1 MTSRRGNAEGS
12 VYKRQDGRWT
22 ASISLGHA
30 GGKRRRKEIHGKTR
44 REVAEKLA
52 AALRARQQGL
62 PIVGERLTLAAFLTR
77 WLEDSARPTLRPR
90 TFASYKMIVNYH
102 LSPALGRVAL
112 ARLTPDAVQRY
123 LNEKRAAGLS
133 ARSVQYHHAVLR
145 RALNQAERW
154 GLVPRN
160 VARLVSP
167 PRVEHP
173 EPQPLTPEQA
183 RAFLAA
189 VSEDRLAP
197 LYALALG
204 LGARQGEL
212 LGLTW
217 ADVDLV
223 GHTLAIR
230 RTLQR
235 YDGGWHLDPPKTER
249 SRRSIALP
257 ATLVEMLR
265 VHRSRQLEERLRAGP
280 AWQGEKWGELVFANE
295 IGEPLPGSQ
304 LTRRFQAV
312 LAALGLPRQ
321 RFHDLR
327 HAAATFML
335 SEGVSLRTTMELLGH
350 STIAVTANTYS
361 HVLPELQRDA
371 TERVSALLAQQ

>member
-1 MTSRRGNAEGS
+1 MTRRGNSEGS
-12 VYKRQDGRWT
+12 IYQRADGRWA
-22 ASISLGHA
+22 ASIDLGY
-30 GGKRRRKEIHGKTR
+30 GNGRRRRKAFYGATR
-44 REVAEKLA
+44 REVAEKLT

-62 PIVGERLTLAAFLTR
+62 PVVGERLTLAAFLAR

-90 TFASYKMIVNYH
+90 TFASYKMIVDYH
-102 LSPALGRVAL
+102 LAPALGRVAL

-123 LNEKRAAGLS
+123 LNDKGASGLS
-133 ARSVQYHHAVLR
+133 SRTLQYHHAVLR

-189 VSEDRLAP
+189 VSEDRLAA

-217 ADVDLV
+217 ADIDLADRTV
-223 GHTLAIR
+223 SIR
-230 RTLQR
+230 HTLQR
-235 YDGGWHLDPPKTER
+235 YDGEWHLDPPKTER
-249 SRRSIALP
+249 SRRTIALP
-257 ATLVEMLR
+257 ASLVEMLR
-265 VHRSRQLEERLRAGP
+265 AHRSRQLEERLRAGA
-280 AWQGEKWGELVFANE
+280 AWQGSAWGDLVFANE
-295 IGEPLPGSQ
+295 IGEPLSGSQ
-304 LTRRFQAV
+304 LTRDFQAV
-312 LAALGLPRQ
+312 LAALCLPRQ

>member
-1 MTSRRGNAEGS
+1 MAKRGNSEGS
-12 VYKRQDGRWT
+12 IYKRADGRWA
-22 ASISLGHA
+22 ASIDLGHS
-30 GGKRRRKEIHGKTR
+30 GGRRRRKAFYGATR
-44 REVAEKLA
+44 REVAEKLT

-62 PIVGERLTLAAFLTR
+62 PIVGERLTLAAFLAR

-102 LSPALGRVAL
+102 LAPALGRVAL

-123 LNEKRAAGLS
+123 LNDKRAGGLS
-133 ARSVQYHHAVLR
+133 PRSVQYHHAVLR
-145 RALNQAERW
+145 RALGQAERW

-167 PRVEHP
+167 PRVERP
-173 EPQPLTPEQA
+173 ESQPLTPEQA

-204 LGARQGEL
+204 LGARQGEI
-212 LGLTW
+212 LGLMW

-230 RTLQR
+230 HTLQR
-235 YDGGWHLDPPKTER
+235 YDGEWHFDAPKTER

-257 ATLVEMLR
+257 TSLVEMLR
-265 VHRSRQLEERLRAGP
+265 THRSRQLEERLRAGP
-280 AWQGEKWGELVFANE
+280 AWQGEKWGDLVFPNE
-295 IGEPLPGSQ
+295 IGEPLPGTQ
-304 LTRRFQAV
+304 LTRNFQAM
-312 LAALGLPRQ
+312 LAAAGLPRQ

-361 HVLPELQRDA
+361 HVVPALQRDA
-371 TERVSALLAQQ
+371 TERVSALLALQ

>member
-1 MTSRRGNAEGS
+1 MTRRGNTEGS
-12 VYKRQDGRWT
+12 IYQRKDGRWT
-22 ASISLGHA
+22 ASIDLGY
-30 GGKRRRKEIHGKTR
+30 GSGRRRRKAFYGATR
-44 REVAEKLA
+44 REVADKLT

-90 TFASYKMIVNYH
+90 TFASYSMIVNYH

-123 LNEKRAAGLS
+123 LNDKGAAGLS
-133 ARSVQYHHAVLR
+133 SRSVQYHHAVLR

-167 PRVEHP
+167 PRVERP
-173 EPQPLTPEQA
+173 EPQPLTAEQA

-197 LYALALG
+197 LYTLALS

-212 LGLTW
+212 LALTW
-217 ADVDLV
+217 PDVDMAGRTV
-223 GHTLAIR
+223 SIR

-249 SRRSIALP
+249 SRRTIALP
-257 ATLVEMLR
+257 ASLVEMLR
-265 VHRSRQLEERLRAGP
+265 AHRSRQIEERLRAGP
-280 AWQGEKWGELVFANE
+280 AWQGEQWGDLVFANE
-295 IGEPLPGSQ
+295 IGEPLPGTQ

-312 LAALGLPRQ
+312 LATLGLPRQ

-371 TERVSALLAQQ
+371 TERVSALLAQR

>member
-1 MTSRRGNAEGS
+1 MTRRGNSEGS
-12 VYKRQDGRWT
+12 IYQRKDGRWT
-22 ASISLGHA
+22 ASIGLGCA
-30 GGKRRRKEIHGKTR
+30 GGRRRRKAFYGATR
-44 REVAEKLA
+44 REVANKLT

-62 PIVGERLTLAAFLTR
+62 PIVGERLTLAAFLVR

-90 TFASYKMIVNYH
+90 TFASYSMIVNYH
-102 LSPALGRVAL
+102 LAPALGRVAL

-123 LNEKRAAGLS
+123 LNDKGAAGLS
-133 ARSVQYHHAVLR
+133 SRSVQYHHAVLR

-167 PRVEHP
+167 PRVERP

-197 LYALALG
+197 LYTLALS

-212 LGLTW
+212 LALTW
-217 ADVDLV
+217 PDVDMAGRTV
-223 GHTLAIR
+223 SIR

-249 SRRSIALP
+249 SRRTIALP
-257 ATLVEMLR
+257 ASLVEMLR
-265 VHRSRQLEERLRAGP
+265 AHRSRQLEERLRAGP
-280 AWQGEKWGELVFANE
+280 AWQGEQWGDLVFANE
-295 IGEPLPGSQ
+295 IGEPLPGTQ

-312 LAALGLPRQ
+312 LATLGLPRQ

-371 TERVSALLAQQ
+371 TDRVSALLAQR

>member
-1 MTSRRGNAEGS
+1 MTSRRGNSEGS
-12 VYKRQDGRWT
+12 IYERADGRWT
-22 ASISLGHA
+22 ASIDLGYS
-30 GGKRRRKEIHGKTR
+30 GGRRRRKAFYGATR
-44 REVAEKLA
+44 REVADKLT

-90 TFASYKMIVNYH
+90 TFASYKMIVDHH
-102 LSPALGRVAL
+102 LTPAFGRLPL
-112 ARLTPDAVQRY
+112 AKLAPDAVQRY
-123 LNEKRAAGLS
+123 LNDKRASGLS

-189 VSEDRLAP
+189 VSEDRLAA

-212 LGLTW
+212 LALTW
-217 ADVDLV
+217 ADVDLA
-223 GHTLAIR
+223 GHTVSIR

-235 YDGGWHLDPPKTER
+235 YDGDWHLDPPKTER
-249 SRRSIALP
+249 SRRTIALP
-257 ATLVEMLR
+257 ASLVEMLR
-265 VHRSRQLEERLRAGP
+265 AHRSRQIEERLRAGP
-280 AWQGEKWGELVFANE
+280 AWQGEKWGDLVFANE
-295 IGEPLPGSQ
+295 IGEPLAGTQ

-371 TERVSALLAQQ
+371 TERVSALLAQR

>member
-1 MTSRRGNAEGS
+1 MTKRGSNEGS
-12 VYKRQDGRWT
+12 IYQRKDGRWT
-22 ASISLGHA
+22 SSIDLGYS
-30 GGKRRRKEIHGKTR
+30 GGSRRRKAFYGATR
-44 REVAEKLA
+44 REVADKLT

-90 TFASYKMIVNYH
+90 TFASYKMIVDRH
-102 LSPALGRVAL
+102 LAPALGRLPL
-112 ARLTPDAVQRY
+112 AKLTPDAVQRY
-123 LNEKRAAGLS
+123 LNDKRASGLS

-160 VARLVSP
+160 VSRLVSP

-183 RAFLAA
+183 RTFLAA
-189 VSEDRLAP
+189 VSEDRLAA

-204 LGARQGEL
+204 LGARQGEI

-217 ADVDLV
+217 ADLDPI
-223 GHTLAIR
+223 GQTLSIR

-235 YDGGWHLDPPKTER
+235 YDGSWHLDPPKTER
-249 SRRSIALP
+249 SRRTIALP
-257 ATLVEMLR
+257 MPLVEMLR
-265 VHRSRQLEERLRAGP
+265 AQRSRQLEERLRAGP
-280 AWQGEKWGELVFANE
+280 AWQGEEWGDLVFANE
-295 IGEPLPGSQ
+295 IGEPLSGTQ

-371 TERVSALLAQQ
+371 TERVSALLAQR